1 VDHDGVLI
9 IRRAAR
15 RVATVAHPAA
25 ATPTRTS
32 DLDLRAG
39 TPTASESPPNRT
51 DPNRSE
57 PNRSEPIRTE
67 LPEFIVSNVY
77 KKIELVG
84 SSRDGVD
91 DAIRRAIRKAGES
104 VRNLDWFE
112 VTEIRGWIQDGEPQ
126 HTQVTVRVGF
136 RLEDQPVD

>member
-1 VDHDGVLI
+1 M
-9 IRRAAR
+9 
-15 RVATVAHPAA
+15 
-25 ATPTRTS
+25 
-32 DLDLRAG
+32 
-39 TPTASESPPNRT
+39 
-51 DPNRSE
+51 
-57 PNRSEPIRTE
+57 
-67 LPEFIVSNVY
+67 SNVY

-126 HTQVTVRVGF
+126 HTQVTVQVGF
-136 RLEDQPVD
+136 RLDDQPVD